1 MQLAGR
7 ELFLEYLIDVLLAL
21 NPVFTGKF
29 GANHQRFE
37 MLAIAI
43 KGEMFAGHASENEC
57 FDLIRMH
64 SIQALNFQPRLSRF
78 RVSRDTAAKQP
89 KTTPRL
95 ISGATSETPK
105 KP

>member
-1 MQLAGR
+1 MQFAAGQ
-7 ELFLEYLIDVLLAL
+7 LVLYRSINMLL
-21 NPVFTGKF
+21 SLDPVQADKL
-29 GANHQRFE
+29 GADDNGRK
-37 MLAIAI
+37 MLAVAI
-43 KGEMFAGHASENEC
+43 KGEMFAGHAGEDEC